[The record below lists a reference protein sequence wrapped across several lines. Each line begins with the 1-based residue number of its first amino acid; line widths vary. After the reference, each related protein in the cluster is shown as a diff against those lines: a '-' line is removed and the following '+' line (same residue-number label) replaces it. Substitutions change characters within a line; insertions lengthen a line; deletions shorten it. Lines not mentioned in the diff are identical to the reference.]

1 MRKLCVFPNDPIIS
15 YYKKGEIKTRYYN
28 PTNFFDEVH
37 IISLIEKDINESE
50 VQNIS
55 GNAKLKIHSIGKIN
69 IKNYSKYTKQ
79 IIELIKSINPDVIRA
94 YNPLVEGWLAAVS
107 AKELKIPFFLSL
119 HTQYDQKRKIAK
131 KNNLKKFL
139 VLKYTEKFI
148 EPYVLKTATH
158 ITIVHKIIEPYVLKH
173 GGKKPDILYN
183 KIDYE
188 RLSNGIPIKSLPQP
202 LIISVGNLIKEKNH
216 QCLIEAMK
224 NVNAYL
230 LIIGNGKLYQSLQNL
245 ILQNKLEKKV
255 FIIKSVPNNEIQNF
269 YKSAQVFALAYDP
282 ELEGL
287 PIPVIEAM
295 ATGLSIVIPY
305 PKIQYSDGLEDVVI
319 FSKRDPISFSQN
331 ISKVLNDSKLQ
342 AKLSLAGQKKA
353 RDFDNIIIEK
363 REAQIYSKLV
373 EKL

>member
-28 PTNFFDEVH
+28 PANFFDEVH

-55 GNAKLKIHSIGKIN
+55 GNAKLEIHSIGKIN
-69 IKNYSKYTKQ
+69 IKNYSKCAKQ

-139 VLKYTEKFI
+139 VLKYTEKFL
-148 EPYVLKTATH
+148 EPFVLKTATH

-173 GGKKPDILYN
+173 GGKIPDVLYN

-188 RLSNGIPIKSLPQP
+188 RFSNGIPIKSLPQP

-224 NVNAYL
+224 NVNAHL

-245 ILQNKLEKKV
+245 ILRNKLEKKV

-269 YKSAQVFALAYDP
+269 YKSAQIFALAYDP

-287 PIPVIEAM
+287 PIPVMEAM
-295 ATGLSIVIPY
+295 ATGLSVVIPY

-353 RDFDNIIIEK
+353 RDFDNLIIEK
-363 REAQIYSKLV
+363 REVQIYSKLV

>member
-1 MRKLCVFPNDPIIS
+1 MQKLCVFPNDPIIA

-37 IISLIEKDINESE
+37 IISLIEKDINESK
-50 VQNIS
+50 VQNLS
-55 GNAKLKIHSIGKIN
+55 GNAKLKIHSVGKIN
-69 IKNYSKYTKQ
+69 IKNCYKHTKR
-79 IIELIKSINPDVIRA
+79 IIELIRSINPAVIRA
-94 YNPLVEGWLAAVS
+94 YNPLVEGWLAASS

-148 EPYVLKTATH
+148 EPFVLNTANH

-173 GGKKPDILYN
+173 GGKKPEVLYN

-188 RLSNGIPIKSLPQP
+188 RFSNGIPIKSLPQP

-216 QCLIEAMK
+216 QCLIEAMM
-224 NVNAYL
+224 NVNAHL

-245 ILQNKLEKKV
+245 ILHNKLEEKIV
-255 FIIKSVPNNEIQNF
+255 IIKSVPNNEIQNF

-287 PIPVIEAM
+287 PIPVMEAM
-295 ATGLSIVIPY
+295 ATGLSVVIPY
-305 PKIQYSDGLEDVVI
+305 PKI
-319 FSKRDPISFSQN
+319 N
-331 ISKVLNDSKLQ
+331 ILMV
-342 AKLSLAGQKKA
+342 
-353 RDFDNIIIEK
+353 
-363 REAQIYSKLV
+363 
-373 EKL
+373 